1 MHDQSLTIPPAS
13 EGKQNISCR
22 QIVKW
27 NELNLSPIK
36 INTVNQPALGTSM
49 KICML
54 ASTHGPNDGRIFQKE
69 AKSLA
74 KEHEVTIIAPSDG
87 SGSSVADGIS
97 IVTVKRPDSVALHPL
112 TLLRLFRA
120 CLAQDADVY
129 HCHEP
134 DALLIGVLAKYLKG
148 KRVVYDIHEHW
159 PSEIPYDLG
168 IRNGTLVQ
176 RALSALVSSVEI
188 ALARRAESTFAVSE
202 SVAARFREK
211 GIDPAIISN
220 YSIADLDIPYNP
232 VRSGRKLMFVAG
244 NIHAFH
250 GVGECIRAVSRV
262 KEDYPDVTLT
272 LVGNVREDLDEHIN
286 GSDHNEFITSTGFLP
301 YREMYEKL
309 NEGTAGLLVFQPTY
323 YNISIGLPNKLFDY
337 MLLGLPVIAS
347 DLPEIRNVVG
357 KADCGILV
365 DPVSVDEIADAITYL
380 FEHPEEAQR
389 MGANGRKA
397 VLERYNWSAM
407 EADLLQ
413 IYRNLDDA
421 RSRSA

>member
-1 MHDQSLTIPPAS
+1 
-13 EGKQNISCR
+13 
-22 QIVKW
+22 
-27 NELNLSPIK
+27 
-36 INTVNQPALGTSM
+36 M

-74 KEHEVTIIAPSDG
+74 KEHEVTIVAPASE
-87 SGSSVADGIS
+87 SGSNVVDGIS
-97 IVTVKRPDSVALHPL
+97 VVTVKRQNSVALHPL
-112 TLLRLFRA
+112 TLLRLFQA

-134 DALLIGVLAKYLKG
+134 DALLIGLLAKYLKG

-159 PSEIPYDLG
+159 PSEIPYDIG
-168 IRNGTLVQ
+168 VRCGTLAQ
-176 RALSALVSSVEI
+176 RVLSALVSNVEI
-188 ALARRAESTFAVSE
+188 VLARRAESTFAVSE

-211 GIDPAIISN
+211 GLEPVILSN
-220 YSIADLDIPYNP
+220 YSIAALDIPYNP
-232 VRSGRKLMFVAG
+232 DRSGRKLMFVAG

-262 KEDYPDVTLT
+262 REHYPDVSLT
-272 LVGNVREDLDEHIN
+272 LVGNVREDLDEYIN
-286 GSDHNEFITSTGFLP
+286 GCDCNEFITSTGFLP
-301 YREMYEKL
+301 YREMYETL
-309 NEGTAGLLVFQPTY
+309 NEGVAGLLVFQPTY

-347 DLPEIRNVVG
+347 DLPEIRSVVG

-365 DPVSVDEIADAITYL
+365 DPASVDDIADAISYL
-380 FEHPEEAQR
+380 FEHPEEARR
-389 MGANGRKA
+389 MGANGRRA
-397 VLERYNWSAM
+397 VLERYNWSMM

-413 IYRNLDDA
+413 TYRNLSDA
-421 RSRSA
+421 LSRSA

>member
-1 MHDQSLTIPPAS
+1 
-13 EGKQNISCR
+13 
-22 QIVKW
+22 
-27 NELNLSPIK
+27 
-36 INTVNQPALGTSM
+36 M

-54 ASTHGPNDGRIFQKE
+54 TSTHGPNDGRIFQKE

-74 KEHEVTIIAPSDG
+74 KEHEVTILAPSDG
-87 SGSSVADGIS
+87 SGSSITERVH
-97 IVTVKRPDSVALHPL
+97 IVTVKRPESTALHPI
-112 TLLRLFRA
+112 TLLRLLRA

-148 KRVVYDIHEHW
+148 KRVIYDIHEHW
-159 PSEIPYDLG
+159 PSEIPFDLG
-168 IRNGTLVQ
+168 IQDSTLVQ
-176 RALSALVSSVEI
+176 KTLSALVSGVEI
-188 ALARRAESTFAVSE
+188 VLARRAESTFAVSE

-211 GIDPAIISN
+211 GIEPAIISN

-286 GSDHNEFITSTGFLP
+286 GADHNEFITSTGFLP

-309 NEGTAGLLVFQPTY
+309 NEGTIALLVFQPTY
-323 YNISIGLPNKLFDY
+323 HNISIGLPNKLFDY

-347 DLPEIRNVVG
+347 DLPEIRRVVG

-365 DPVSVDEIADAITYL
+365 DPASVNDIADAISYL
-380 FEHPEEAQR
+380 FEHPEEARR

-407 EADLLQ
+407 EAVLLQ
-413 IYRNLDDA
+413 TYRNLDGA